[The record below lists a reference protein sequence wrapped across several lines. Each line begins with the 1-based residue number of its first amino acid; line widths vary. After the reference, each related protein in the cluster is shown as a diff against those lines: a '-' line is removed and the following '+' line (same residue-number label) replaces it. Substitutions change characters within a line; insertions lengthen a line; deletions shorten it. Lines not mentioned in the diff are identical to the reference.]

1 MSKAATIHPDF
12 SHRLASSDFQA
23 GSRLDLYDTVSL
35 MVARIECTARLLA
48 RIATEDRNLD
58 MAEALNALS
67 VDAEDIRETVKAW
80 CGRKE
85 EETTE

>member
-1 MSKAATIHPDF
+1 MPKTAAIHPDF
-12 SHRLASSDFQA
+12 THRLASTALRSGD
-23 GSRLDLYDTVSL
+23 RLDLYDTVSL

-80 CGRKE
+80 CERNK